1 MAINNMYF
9 LKTDYSQAN
18 SQADGALLE
27 TKTQLMNMS
36 SRISS
41 YVTRASNVLEGQAY
55 SVILGRLKVYA
66 SAYEFLGNAIDV
78 ALNNIEAGNN
88 SVMNAM
94 GSFSEISGEK
104 LQEIESEIARLKSL
118 YSSMSTQIQ
127 GYTNEE
133 EKVSATA
140 INNNRYAQIKELERE
155 KTELEEVLLNT
166 NSADSEGANNLTSI
180 SNTFV
185 NFENCFMEQ

>member
-94 GSFSEISGEK
+94 DSFSEISGEK

-140 INNNRYAQIKELERE
+140 VNNNRYAQIKELESE

-166 NSADSEGANNLTSI
+166 SNINGI
-180 SNTFV
+180 SFP
-185 NFENCFMEQ
+185 

>member
-18 SQADGALLE
+18 SQANGALLE

-66 SAYEFLGNAIDV
+66 SVYEFLSNAIDV
-78 ALNNIEAGNN
+78 ALNNIESGNN
-88 SVMNAM
+88 SVINAM
-94 GSFSEISGEK
+94 GSFSELSGEK
-104 LQEIESEIARLKSL
+104 IEEIESEIAREKSL
-118 YSSMSTQIQ
+118 YYSMNSKIQ
-127 GYTNEE
+127 SYTDEQ
-133 EKVSATA
+133 EKKNAIA
-140 INNNRYAQIKELERE
+140 INNNRYAQISELERQ
-155 KTELEEVLLNT
+155 KTELEEALINT
-166 NSADSEGANNLTSI
+166 NNADAEGASNITNI

-185 NFENCFMEQ
+185 NFENCFIEQ

>member
-18 SQADGALLE
+18 SQANGALLE

-66 SAYEFLGNAIDV
+66 SAYEFLSNAIDV
-78 ALNNIEAGNN
+78 ALNNIESGNN
-88 SVMNAM
+88 SVINAM
-94 GSFSEISGEK
+94 GSFSELSGEK
-104 LQEIESEIARLKSL
+104 IEEIESEIAREKSL
-118 YSSMSTQIQ
+118 YYSMNSKIQ
-127 GYTNEE
+127 SYTDEQ
-133 EKVSATA
+133 EKKNAIA
-140 INNNRYAQIKELERE
+140 INNNRYAQISELERQ
-155 KTELEEVLLNT
+155 KTELEEALINT
-166 NSADSEGANNLTSI
+166 NNADAEGASSLTNI

-185 NFENCFMEQ
+185 NFENCFIEQ